1 MLNLEPLQG
10 VEYDK
15 GCYPGQE
22 VIARMHYLGQLKR
35 RMYRARID
43 AEPPAPGQTVVD
55 GKDAQAGIIV
65 SAAANAEGGSELL
78 AVLKID
84 KATDTDL
91 RVNDAALTLLDL
103 PYQPPA

>member
-1 MLNLEPLQG
+1 LQFWLNRGEH
-10 VEYDK
+10 V
-15 GCYPGQE
+15 
-22 VIARMHYLGQLKR
+22 
-35 RMYRARID
+35 
-43 AEPPAPGQTVVD
+43 
-55 GKDAQAGIIV
+55 GIIV

>member
-1 MLNLEPLQG
+1 
-10 VEYDK
+10 
-15 GCYPGQE
+15 
-22 VIARMHYLGQLKR
+22 
-35 RMYRARID
+35 
-43 AEPPAPGQTVVD
+43 
-55 GKDAQAGIIV
+55 V